1 MNNGKAIVVG
11 VVSWGHENCSVVGY
25 PSVYARVTDA
35 MQFINETINV
45 QCTSLVQRW
54 QGIDND
60 PGKEEIKWKEILQNH
75 PVLKKRG
82 QSIQ

>member
-1 MNNGKAIVVG
+1 MKNGKAIVVG
-11 VVSWGHENCSVVGY
+11 VVSWGHENCSIVGY

-54 QGIDND
+54 QGNDNN
-60 PGKEEIKWKEILQNH
+60 PGKEEIEWKEILKNH

-82 QSIQ
+82 QGIQ